1 MPLAGGEVP
10 GAFEQK
16 HQLNLILGYQV
27 ANDWLVGLKY
37 KFATGKPYTPFNE
50 QASAL
55 AGRGVYNM
63 ELYNSERTPDYMRVD
78 LRVDKKF
85 GFGNFALVTY
95 IEFQNL
101 LNRENVSE
109 YYWDNDKNEVG
120 KILHWGF
127 FPVGGF
133 SLQF

>member
-1 MPLAGGEVP
+1 V
-10 GAFEQK
+10 
-16 HQLNLILGYQV
+16 
-27 ANDWLVGLKY
+27 
-37 KFATGKPYTPFNE
+37 
-50 QASAL
+50 QASTL